1 MRLRRF
7 VWLALLAAT
16 AVLTFGA
23 ATATSGST
31 ASPSVGPGA
40 TAKAKVG
47 IRYTVKKFVRHGHRL
62 FAYGTAIGRYIPAS
76 GTMTT
81 SRQPFRASVA
91 VRGRRLAAAQS
102 ICPVLELTIQQ
113 LDLNLLG
120 ALVHLDKVHLVIT
133 ADSQG
138 GLLGDLLCKL
148 SKQGKLSTAGATQQM
163 TWALKKSG
171 LATSGTGFV
180 AAVQPQQSGSGG
192 GSTPKAVT
200 PLVICPVL
208 DLTLG
213 PVDLNLLGLVVH
225 LDTVHLTINADSEG
239 GVLGSLLCSLAGT
252 PAPTP

>member
-7 VWLALLAAT
+7 TWLALLAAT
-16 AVLTFGA
+16 AVLAFGA
-23 ATATSGST
+23 ATASSGST
-31 ASPSVGPGA
+31 AKPSLGPGA

-47 IRYTVKKFVRHGHRL
+47 IRYTVKKFVRHGNRL
-62 FAYGTAIGRYIPAS
+62 VAYGTAIGRYIPAS
-76 GTMTT
+76 GATTT
-81 SRQPFRASVA
+81 SRQPFKASVA
-91 VRGRRLAAAQS
+91 VRGRRLAAAQT

-120 ALVHLDKVHLVIT
+120 ALVHLDKVHLLIT

-148 SKQGKLSTAGATQQM
+148 SKQGKLSASTNQM

-171 LATSGTGFV
+171 LATSGTGFTV
-180 AAVQPQQSGSGG
+180 AVQPSGSDGSG
-192 GSTPKAVT
+192 AGSTPKAVA

-213 PVDLNLLGLVVH
+213 PVDLNLLGLLVH
-225 LDTVHLTINADSEG
+225 LDTVHLTINADSDG
-239 GVLGSLLCSLAGT
+239 GLLGSLLCSLAGT
-252 PAPTP
+252 PTPTP